1 MIATTMKV
9 TILVTLA
16 ALAPLGGDSTI
27 WAQWGLAGLV
37 VAYVLYDSR
46 QRERDQRKSIAESH
60 QWIRETLMGALER
73 NTAALNA
80 ITQTRKP

>member
-16 ALAPLGGDSTI
+16 ALAPLGGDSSI

-37 VAYVLYDSR
+37 VAFVLYENH
-46 QRERDQRKSIAESH
+46 QREREQRNSTAES
-60 QWIRETLMGALER
+60 QRWIRDTLIGALER